1 MKRRADETWREVV
14 VGKAA
19 RQDGT
24 SMGVLCATGGLCRSH
39 EGASG
44 FALEFEER
52 YVSFGGEESLEAFVP
67 VGKHRLCMLKVV
79 RGLSAVKGALNETT
93 MLEQVLGKLRVGE
106 GDNVDEASTP
116 VKKRPR
122 SSGGCSGSFR
132 SSGRKRSG
140 SHGGSPRNRQGRI
153 ESEEGGGA
161 WPTGE
166 NP

>member
-1 MKRRADETWREVV
+1 MKRKAEETWRDVV

-19 RQDGT
+19 RQDGA

-39 EGASG
+39 EGAAG
-44 FALEFEER
+44 FALECEER

-106 GDNVDEASTP
+106 GGNVDEASTP
-116 VKKRPR
+116 VKNA
-122 SSGGCSGSFR
+122 SAAAGVAA
-132 SSGRKRSG
+132 
-140 SHGGSPRNRQGRI
+140 GSPAAAGEKGRDPMADLLGTVKGASKAKKVAARRQ
-153 ESEEGGGA
+153 
-161 WPTGE
+161 P
-166 NP
+166 